1 MLFLDES
8 NHKPNKVWVDK
19 GSKFYSRSMKSLLQN
34 NDVEMYSAHN
44 EGKSVI
50 AERFIKTLKNKIY
63 EYLTS
68 ISSNIY
74 IDKSEDIDKKY
85 NNTYHTTIK
94 MKRVIIK
101 SNTNIDCSNEIN
113 DKNPKFEIGD
123 IVRILKYKNIFEI
136 VCTPNWSD
144 EVFILKKL
152 KILCCG
158 HMLLMILTV
167 KKLLE
172 YFTKKNWK
180 QIKEK
185 FIIEKVIKRKVSK
198 LYVEWKGYNIRLIV
212 GLVKKTWL

>member
-123 IVRILKYKNIFEI
+123 IVRISKYKNTVLWTYVISDFKGEEI
-136 VCTPNWSD
+136 VQTFY
-144 EVFILKKL
+144 E
-152 KILCCG
+152 
-158 HMLLMILTV
+158 
-167 KKLLE
+167 
-172 YFTKKNWK
+172 
-180 QIKEK
+180 KELQK
-185 FIIEKVIKRKVSK
+185 ANQKEFRVQKVIQRKSDK
-198 LYVEWKGYNIRLIV
+198 LYIKWKGYDRLDC
-212 GLVKKTWL
+212 

>member
-123 IVRILKYKNIFEI
+123 IVRISKYKNIFEI

-144 EVFILKKL
+144 KVFRLKKL

>member
-50 AERFIKTLKNKIY
+50 AERFIKTLKNKIC

-68 ISSNIY
+68 ISSNIC

-85 NNTYHTTIK
+85 NNTYHTIIK

-101 SNTNIDCSNEIN
+101 SNTNIDCSNRIN
-113 DKNPKFEIGD
+113 DKNPKFEIDD
-123 IVRILKYKNIFEI
+123 IVSISKYKNIFAI
-136 VCTPNWSD
+136 VYTPNWSD
-144 EVFILKKL
+144 EVFRLKKL
-152 KILCCG
+152 RILSCG
-158 HMLLMILTV
+158 HMLLMILMG

-180 QIKEK
+180 QIKKRLLLKKQSWEK
-185 FIIEKVIKRKVSK
+185 LVSYMLNGK
-198 LYVEWKGYNIRLIV
+198 DTIFV
-212 GLVKKTWL
+212 